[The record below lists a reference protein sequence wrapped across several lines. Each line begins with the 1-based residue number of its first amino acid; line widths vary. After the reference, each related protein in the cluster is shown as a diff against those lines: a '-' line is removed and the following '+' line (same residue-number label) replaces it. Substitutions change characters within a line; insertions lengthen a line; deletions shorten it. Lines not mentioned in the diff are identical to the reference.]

1 MYGLLGGSADFD
13 GLGAKEMYAHALALT
28 PANTCA
34 ATHVAYQQRRTDA
47 AQAQAQAQAQGVDV
61 EEAGEEAGEE
71 EGEEEEEE
79 EAATLAELS
88 VSADELRRGDGAAVA
103 RAVAIWKRHGV
114 VPSPC
119 ALPLCPPRAPSPC
132 SSPHDDPRPH
142 APSHP
147 RTLAPSHPRTLAP
160 SPGPLPCVVDGCAAR
175 PAARAR
181 ARRGWGQ
188 RDS

>member
-34 ATHVAYQQRRTDA
+34 ATHVAYQQRRTEA
-47 AQAQAQAQAQGVDV
+47 AQAQAQGVDA
-61 EEAGEEAGEE
+61 EEAGGEAGEEAG
-71 EGEEEEEE
+71 EEEE

-88 VSADELRRGDGAAVA
+88 VSADELRRGGSAAVA

-114 VPSPC
+114 VTSPRC
-119 ALPLCPPRAPSPC
+119 T
-132 SSPHDDPRPH
+132 PHDDLALTR
-142 APSHP
+142 APAHP

-160 SPGPLPCVVDGCAAR
+160 SPGPLPCVVDGCASRPTAR
-175 PAARAR
+175 VR
-181 ARRGWGQ
+181 ARRG
-188 RDS
+188 

>member
-34 ATHVAYQQRRTDA
+34 ATHVAYQQRRTEA

-61 EEAGEEAGEE
+61 EEAAEEAGEE
-71 EGEEEEEE
+71 TWEEE

-88 VSADELRRGDGAAVA
+88 VSADELRRGDGEAVA
-103 RAVAIWKRHGV
+103 RAVGIWKRHGV
-114 VPSPC
+114 VPSS
-119 ALPLCPPRAPSPC
+119 R
-132 SSPHDDPRPH
+132 SSPHHHPRP
-142 APSHP
+142 HP

-160 SPGPLPCVVDGCAAR
+160 SPGPLPCVVEGCAAR

>member
-1 MYGLLGGSADFD
+1 MYGLLGGSAEFG

-34 ATHVAYQQRRTDA
+34 ATHVAYQQRRSEA
-47 AQAQAQAQAQGVDV
+47 AEAQAQAQALGVEV
-61 EEAGEEAGEE
+61 EAAGE
-71 EGEEEEEE
+71 EGEEVEGE

-119 ALPLCPPRAPSPC
+119 SSPPTMTLALTRAPAYPRTRAPS
-132 SSPHDDPRPH
+132 
-142 APSHP
+142 A
-147 RTLAPSHPRTLAP
+147 
-160 SPGPLPCVVDGCAAR
+160 GPLPCVVDGSAAR
-175 PAARAR
+175 AAARAR
-181 ARRGWGQ
+181 APRG
-188 RDS
+188 

>member
-1 MYGLLGGSADFD
+1 MYNSVGEAMTMYGLLGGSAEFG

-34 ATHVAYQQRRTDA
+34 ATHVAYQQRRSEA
-47 AQAQAQAQAQGVDV
+47 AEAQAQALGVDV
-61 EEAGEEAGEE
+61 EAAGEEGGEVAG
-71 EGEEEEEE
+71 E

-119 ALPLCPPRAPSPC
+119 

-142 APSHP
+142 PRTAYPRTRAPS
-147 RTLAPSHPRTLAP
+147 A
-160 SPGPLPCVVDGCAAR
+160 GPLPCVVDGSAAR

-181 ARRGWGQ
+181 APRG
-188 RDS
+188 